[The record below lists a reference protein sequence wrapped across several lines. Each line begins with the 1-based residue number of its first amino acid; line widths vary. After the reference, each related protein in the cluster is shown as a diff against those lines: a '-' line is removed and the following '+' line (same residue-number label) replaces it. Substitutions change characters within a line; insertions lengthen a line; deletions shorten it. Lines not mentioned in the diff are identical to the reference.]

1 VVKRGKIL
9 IVANTSWFI
18 QNFELKLMQ
27 ELQAEMEVVAVS
39 PQDDWSAKFPSLG
52 VRFVEIP
59 IRRRGMNPITDVGM
73 IRRLYSIYKRERPD
87 CVFHNTIKPVI
98 YGSIAAKYA
107 AVPRILN
114 MVPGLGYVF
123 TGDRFL
129 QRTLRRLVKQ
139 MYKRALAGSHQVFFQ
154 NPDDR
159 NFFVENGL
167 VQPDKADLT
176 YGLGV
181 DLDRFQYVSPANNGS
196 DCTFMLVSR
205 VLWDK
210 GVGEFVAA
218 ATKVKSAHPGARFQ
232 ILGKL
237 DQDNPSHIPAE
248 TVQEWVRSGAI
259 EYLGE
264 VPDVRP
270 LLEKA
275 DVVVLPSYREGIP
288 NALLEGMALGRP
300 VITTDVPGCRET
312 VLDQVTGLLV
322 PPRDSDALAT
332 AMDYMIANPGRRAEM
347 GREGRQL
354 AERRFDVKIV
364 NSIILNAVTRP

>member
-1 VVKRGKIL
+1 MKRRKIL

-18 QNFELKLMQ
+18 QNFELKLLQ

-39 PQDDWSAKFPSLG
+39 PQDDWSAKFAGLG
-52 VRFVEIP
+52 VRFLDIS
-59 IRRRGMNPITDVGM
+59 IRRRGMNPFTDVGM
-73 IRRLYSIYKRERPD
+73 IRRLYSIYRRERPD
-87 CVFHNTIKPVI
+87 YVFHNTIKPVI

-107 AVPRILN
+107 GVPRILN

-159 NFFVENGL
+159 KFFVENGL
-167 VQPDKADLT
+167 VDPAKADLT

-181 DLDRFQYVSPANNGS
+181 DLDRFQYVPPAHNGR
-196 DCTFMLVSR
+196 DCTFILVSR

-218 ATKVKSAHPGARFQ
+218 ATKVKASQPGARFQ

-237 DQDNPSHIPAE
+237 DQDNPSHIPPE

-270 LLEKA
+270 LMVKA

-300 VITTDVPGCRET
+300 VITTDAPGCRET
-312 VLDQVTGLLV
+312 VVDQVTGLLI
-322 PPRDSDALAT
+322 PPRDSDTLAN
-332 AMDYMIANPGRRAEM
+332 AMHYMIANPERRAEM

>member
-1 VVKRGKIL
+1 MKRRKIL

-27 ELQAEMEVVAVS
+27 ELQREMDVVAVS
-39 PQDDWSAKFPSLG
+39 PQDESSPRFADLS
-52 VRFVEIP
+52 VRYVEIP

-73 IRRLYSIYKRERPD
+73 IRRLYHIYRREQPD
-87 CVFHNTIKPVI
+87 YVFHNTIKPVI
-98 YGSIAAKYA
+98 YGSIAARLA
-107 AVPRILN
+107 GVPRILN

-123 TGDRFL
+123 IGERFL
-129 QRTLRRLVKQ
+129 QRTLRPLVKQ

-159 NFFVENGL
+159 KYFLDNGL
-167 VQPDKADLT
+167 VEASKADLT

-181 DLDRFQYVSPANNGS
+181 DLERFQYAPPAHSGG
-196 DCTFMLVSR
+196 DCTFILVSR

-218 ATKVKSAHPGARFQ
+218 ATEVKASSPAARFQ

-248 TVQEWVRSGAI
+248 MVQGWVRSGAI

-270 LLEKA
+270 RLESA

-312 VLDQVTGLLV
+312 VVDQVTGLLV
-322 PPRDSDALAT
+322 PVRDSGALAQ
-332 AMDYMIANPGRRAEM
+332 AMRYMIANPDRRAEM
-347 GREGRQL
+347 GREGRRL
-354 AERRFDVKIV
+354 AEQRFDVKIV
-364 NSIILNAVTRP
+364 NAIILNAVKAG